1 MSGFLSNFHFLR
13 PWWLLA
19 LVALPLIWRV
29 LSQGRSDA
37 GAWRGVVDEHLLP
50 YLLVRDDG
58 QKTASRSPRTLA
70 MTAFALA
77 CLALAGPAWEQLP
90 QPLFQNRSARVISLE
105 LSATMQ
111 AQDVTPSRFERARYK
126 IADILQRSAD
136 GQTALIAYAG
146 EPFVVAPLT
155 DDVNTVS
162 NLLDALE
169 PTVMPVQGNNTAKAI
184 EMAASL
190 IHGAGL
196 HDGEILLLADA
207 VGDGAE
213 TAVRRA
219 REQGIRVSVIGVGSA
234 QGAPVPL
241 QQGGFLKNGA
251 GEIVLPKLDNGA
263 LAALAQDGGGSYAP
277 ISTDASDLDRVLGT
291 LAAHSS
297 DAAVSKE
304 VTTTRYLDRGPWFA
318 VLLLPLALLG
328 FRRGWLMLV
337 PLVLALHAP
346 PAAAFSW
353 TDLWQ
358 RPDQQARTQLDAGD
372 AKTAQAIARD
382 PALRGAAAYRAGD
395 MADATQDF
403 SQGDDAD
410 AHYNAGN
417 ALAKQQRY
425 KEALA
430 AYDDALRRNP
440 DMDDAKANKQA
451 VEEWLKKQKQDKNG
465 SGDKNQDS
473 KDHQGKDQQDNG
485 SGGGEGGDKKDQPS
499 DKSSPSGDQKQDSK
513 ENQQTQ
519 DGKSSGDQK
528 QDQSS
533 SSSSGQQSNRGDDKD
548 AQQQPGGDKADAQT
562 QKDFSQ
568 GMDKALQQQKKDA
581 KKNQPIRLGANAQDS
596 AQDEKQQAVQQW
608 LQRVPDDPG
617 GLLRRKFLLEYQRR
631 QQGPHAGDDSQ

>member
-1 MSGFLSNFHFLR
+1 MSVFFSNFHFLR

-19 LVALPLIWRV
+19 LAALPLIWRA

-50 YLLVRDDG
+50 HLLVRDDG
-58 QKTASRSPRTLA
+58 AQTSSRSPRVLA
-70 MTAFALA
+70 MLAFALA

-90 QPLFQNRSARVISLE
+90 QPLFQNRSARVIALE

-111 AQDVTPSRFERARYK
+111 AQDVTPSRFQRARFK
-126 IADILQRSAD
+126 IADILQRNAD
-136 GQTALIAYAG
+136 GQTVLIAYAG

-169 PTVMPVQGNNTAKAI
+169 PTVMPVQGNNTGKAV

-196 HDGEILLLADA
+196 REGEILLLADA

-213 TAVRRA
+213 TAVSRA
-219 REQGIRVSVIGVGSA
+219 RAQGIRVSVIGVGSA

-241 QQGGFLKNGA
+241 QQGGFLKNGS
-251 GEIVLPKLDNGA
+251 GDIVLPKLDSAA
-263 LAALAQDGGGSYAP
+263 LAALAQDGGGSYAS
-277 ISTDASDLDRVLGT
+277 ISTDASDLDRVLDT
-291 LAAHSS
+291 LATHSS
-297 DAAVSKE
+297 GAAVSKE
-304 VTTTRYLDRGPWFA
+304 MTTTRYLDRGPWFA

-328 FRRGWLMLV
+328 FRRGWLMLL
-337 PLVLALHAP
+337 PLVLSLHAP
-346 PAAAFSW
+346 PAAAYSW
-353 TDLWQ
+353 ADLWQ
-358 RPDQQARTQLDAGD
+358 RPDQQARVQLDAGD
-372 AKTAQAIARD
+372 AKKAEAIAQD

-417 ALAKQQRY
+417 ALANQQRY

-430 AYDDALRRNP
+430 AYDDALRRDPN
-440 DMDDAKANKQA
+440 MDDAKANRRA
-451 VEEWLKKQKQDKNG
+451 VEEWMKKQQQDKNG
-465 SGDKNQDS
+465 SGDKDQDS
-473 KDHQGKDQQDNG
+473 KDHQGKDQNDDG
-485 SGGGEGGDKKDQPS
+485 SSGSQGGDKKNQPS
-499 DKSSPSGDQKQDSK
+499 DQSSSSGNQQQDSK
-513 ENQQTQ
+513 QNQQTQ
-519 DGKSSGDQK
+519 DGQSSGDQK

-548 AQQQPGGDKADAQT
+548 TQQQPGADKADAQA

-568 GMDKALQQQKKDA
+568 GMDKALQQNKDA

-631 QQGPHAGDDSQ
+631 QQGPRAGDDSQ

>member
-1 MSGFLSNFHFLR
+1 MSGFFGNFHFLR
-13 PWWLLA
+13 PWWLIA
-19 LVALPLIWRV
+19 LLALPLIWRA
-29 LSQGRSDA
+29 LSRSRSDA
-37 GAWRGVVDEHLLP
+37 GAWRGVVDAHLLP
-50 YLLVRDDG
+50 HLLVRDDG
-58 QKTASRSPRTLA
+58 STTSSRSPRMLA
-70 MTAFALA
+70 MLAFAFA

-90 QPLFQNRSARVISLE
+90 QPLFQNRAARVIALE

-126 IADILQRSAD
+126 ISDILQRSAD
-136 GQTALIAYAG
+136 GQSALIAYAG

-169 PTVMPVQGNNTAKAI
+169 PTVMPVQGNNTGKAI
-184 EMAASL
+184 DMAVSL
-190 IHGAGL
+190 IRGAGL
-196 HDGEILLLADA
+196 HDGEILLLTDA
-207 VGDGAE
+207 VGDGAQA
-213 TAVRRA
+213 AVRRA

-241 QQGGFLKNGA
+241 QQGGFLKNASGD
-251 GEIVLPKLDNGA
+251 IVLPKMDN
-263 LAALAQDGGGSYAP
+263 AALAELAKDGGGEYAP
-277 ISTDASDLDRVLGT
+277 ISTDAGDLDRVLET
-291 LAAHSS
+291 LASHSS
-297 DAAVSKE
+297 DTAISKE
-304 VTTTRYLDRGPWFA
+304 VTTTRYLDRGPWLA

-337 PLVLALHAP
+337 PLVLSLHAHS
-346 PAAAFSW
+346 AAAFSW
-353 TDLWQ
+353 ADVWQ
-358 RPDQQARTQLDAGD
+358 TPDQQARTQLDAGD
-372 AKTAQAIARD
+372 AKTAQVIAQD

-403 SQGDDAD
+403 SLGDDAD

-430 AYDDALRRNP
+430 AYDEALRRNP
-440 DMDDAKANKQA
+440 DMDDAKANRQA
-451 VEEWLKKQKQDKNG
+451 VDEWLKKQKQDKKG
-465 SGDKNQDS
+465 SGV
-473 KDHQGKDQQDNG
+473 KDQDDDG
-485 SGGGEGGDKKDQPS
+485 SSGSQGGDKKNQPS
-499 DKSSPSGDQKQDSK
+499 DKSSSSGDQKQDSK
-513 ENQQTQ
+513 QNQQTQ
-519 DGKSSGDQK
+519 DGQGGDDQK
-528 QDQSS
+528 KEESS
-533 SSSSGQQSNRGDDKD
+533 SSSSGQQDNRGDDKD
-548 AQQQPGGDKADAQT
+548 AQQQPGADKNDAQT

-581 KKNQPIRLGANAQDS
+581 QKNQPIRLGANAQDS

-631 QQGPHAGDDSQ
+631 QQGPRAGDDSQ

>member
-1 MSGFLSNFHFLR
+1 
-13 PWWLLA
+13 
-19 LVALPLIWRV
+19 
-29 LSQGRSDA
+29 
-37 GAWRGVVDEHLLP
+37 
-50 YLLVRDDG
+50 
-58 QKTASRSPRTLA
+58 
-70 MTAFALA
+70 
-77 CLALAGPAWEQLP
+77 
-90 QPLFQNRSARVISLE
+90 
-105 LSATMQ
+105 
-111 AQDVTPSRFERARYK
+111 
-126 IADILQRSAD
+126 
-136 GQTALIAYAG
+136 
-146 EPFVVAPLT
+146 
-155 DDVNTVS
+155 
-162 NLLDALE
+162 
-169 PTVMPVQGNNTAKAI
+169 
-184 EMAASL
+184 MAASL
-190 IHGAGL
+190 IRGAGL
-196 HDGEILLLADA
+196 HEGEILLLADA

-213 TAVRRA
+213 SAVRRA

-263 LAALAQDGGGSYAP
+263 LAALAQEGGGSYAP

-304 VTTTRYLDRGPWFA
+304 VTTTRYLDRGPWLA

-346 PAAAFSW
+346 PAAAFAW

-358 RPDQQARTQLDAGD
+358 RPDQQARAQLDAGD
-372 AKTAQAIARD
+372 AKKAQAIAQD

-440 DMDDAKANKQA
+440 DLDDAKANKQA
-451 VEEWLKKQKQDKNG
+451 VEAWLKKQKQDKNG

-473 KDHQGKDQQDNG
+473 KDHQGQG
-485 SGGGEGGDKKDQPS
+485 SAG
-499 DKSSPSGDQKQDSK
+499 
-513 ENQQTQ
+513 
-519 DGKSSGDQK
+519 
-528 QDQSS
+528 
-533 SSSSGQQSNRGDDKD
+533 
-548 AQQQPGGDKADAQT
+548 
-562 QKDFSQ
+562 
-568 GMDKALQQQKKDA
+568 
-581 KKNQPIRLGANAQDS
+581 
-596 AQDEKQQAVQQW
+596 
-608 LQRVPDDPG
+608 
-617 GLLRRKFLLEYQRR
+617 RRFGRRRRRR
-631 QQGPHAGDDSQ
+631 QEESAVG